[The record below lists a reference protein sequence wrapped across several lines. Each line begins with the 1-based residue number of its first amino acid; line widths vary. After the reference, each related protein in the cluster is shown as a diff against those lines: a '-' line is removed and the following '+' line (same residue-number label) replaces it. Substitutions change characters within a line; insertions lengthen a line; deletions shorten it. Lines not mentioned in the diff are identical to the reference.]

1 MKNLKVLNKYILRYK
16 WHLILGIIFVTLSNY
31 LLSLIPQKI
40 RDSLDYVLAKVK
52 EIKDGK
58 LVYNDDS
65 VSVINSEIFEF
76 AIIVIGLAM
85 LMGVFMYL
93 MRQTIIVM
101 SRLIEYDLR
110 KDIFAHYE
118 RLHLGFFKR
127 NKTGDLMSRVSEDVS
142 KVRMYLGPAIL
153 YGINLSALFVMVLY
167 AMFKVNVT
175 LTLWTLLPLPFLS
188 ISIYFV
194 SSIINKKSEL
204 IQNQLS
210 KLTSIAQEVYS
221 GIRVVKSYNKED
233 QFAEYF
239 EEQSELFKKKSLDL
253 ANVNAMFFPLMIL
266 MIGISTILT
275 IYIGALQV
283 DKGNASPGNIAEFVI
298 YINYLTWPF
307 TSIGWIASII
317 QTADASQKRINE
329 FLDQEPDIVNSE
341 NPIKTKLKDIEFN
354 NVSFTYP
361 DTGIEALKN
370 ISFKLKS
377 GQKLAIVGKTAS
389 GKSTISDLLVR
400 LYDATS
406 GSINISGHDIKEI
419 DLSSLRQQ
427 IAYVPQD
434 VFLFSDTIKNNIT
447 FGNPD
452 ATLEEA
458 IQYAEYAAVKN
469 DILGLP
475 EGFQTKV
482 GERGV
487 TLSGGQK
494 QRVSIARAFIKKP
507 ELVILDDC
515 LSAVDTTTEQKILQH
530 LDDNLT
536 DKTAIIITHRI
547 YSMLTFDHILV
558 LDEGRIVEY
567 GTHDE
572 LIAIDSGH
580 YKEMYEQQKTAILE
594 V

>member
-16 WHLILGIIFVTLSNY
+16 WHLISGIVCVTLSNY

-40 RDSLDYVLAKVK
+40 RDSLDYVLNQAKD
-52 EIKDGK
+52 IKDGT
-58 LVYNDDS
+58 LEYNDEAISD
-65 VSVINSEIFEF
+65 VNSEILKF
-76 AIIVIGLAM
+76 AVIVIGLAM

-93 MRQTIIVM
+93 MRMTIIVM

-118 RLHLGFFKR
+118 RLHLAFFKR

-153 YGINLSALFVMVLY
+153 YGINLTALFVMVLY

-188 ISIYFV
+188 LSIYIV
-194 SSIINKKSEL
+194 SSIINTKSEK
-204 IQNQLS
+204 IQTQLS
-210 KLTSIAQEVYS
+210 KLTSVSQEVYS
-221 GIRVVKSYNKED
+221 GIRVVKSYNKEE
-233 QFAEYF
+233 QFSEYF
-239 EEQSELFKKKSLDL
+239 ESESEIFKKRSLEL
-253 ANVNAMFFPLMIL
+253 ANVNALFYPLMIL

-283 DKGNASPGNIAEFVI
+283 DAGNASPGNIAEFVI

-329 FLDQEPDIVNSE
+329 FLDQTPDIE
-341 NPIKTKLKDIEFN
+341 NAKDPITTKLGDIEFK

-370 ISFKLKS
+370 ISFKLKT
-377 GQKLAIVGKTAS
+377 GDKLAIVGKTAA
-389 GKSTISDLLVR
+389 GKSTISDLMVR
-400 LYDATS
+400 LYDTTD
-406 GSINISGHDIKEI
+406 GSIEISGHNIKQL
-419 DLSSLRQQ
+419 DLNSLRKQ

-434 VFLFSDTIKNNIT
+434 VFLFSDTIQNNIT
-447 FGNPD
+447 FGNPE
-452 ATLEEA
+452 ATLEQA
-458 IQYAEYAAVKN
+458 MQYADYASVKE
-469 DILGLP
+469 DIMGLP
-475 EGFQTKV
+475 EGFQTKI

-507 ELVILDDC
+507 EIVILDDC
-515 LSAVDTTTEQKILQH
+515 LSAVDTTTEQKILHH
-530 LDDNLT
+530 LDENLSN
-536 DKTAIIITHRI
+536 KTAIIITHRI

-558 LDEGRIVEY
+558 LDDGEMVEY
-567 GTHDE
+567 GTHEE
-572 LIAIDSGH
+572 LLNLESGH
-580 YKEMYEQQKTAILE
+580 YREMYEQQKTSILDQ
-594 V
+594 